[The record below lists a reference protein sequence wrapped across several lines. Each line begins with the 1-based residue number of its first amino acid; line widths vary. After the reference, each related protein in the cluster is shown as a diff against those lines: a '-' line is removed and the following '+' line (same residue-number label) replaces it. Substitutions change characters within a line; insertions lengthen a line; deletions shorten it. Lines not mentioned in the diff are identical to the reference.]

1 MLRLFEC
8 VLALDRH
15 RNFAR
20 AAETLS
26 ISQPTL
32 TRSIQEVERQ
42 FDAKLFDRS
51 KRGVEPTPFGAV
63 VLQSARRVALDI
75 AEVKR
80 EIALLKGLN
89 AGDLTIGTGSIV
101 AQTFLGYAL
110 GSVLVKHP
118 ALSIQIL
125 DLDWWEIPSALHER
139 RIDLAVG
146 ELEEALEDPDLVIES
161 LPHRPVCFFCRTGH
175 PLLRLKKVT
184 INNIAE
190 FPFIGPRLPKRTS
203 GYLPEGGAMGQFSE
217 GGRYFAPR
225 IRCQNFY
232 AMSHAVS
239 VSDAVGIATAAKLM
253 PMLAEG
259 RIAII
264 PFHASWLRTNY
275 AIIHLRARSLS
286 PAAVALGKEIREA
299 ERKYNETPPKT
310 KRKPRR

>member
-1 MLRLFEC
+1 MIRLLEC
-8 VLALDRH
+8 AVALDRH

-20 AAETLS
+20 AAETLG

-32 TRSIQEVERQ
+32 TRSIQELERQ
-42 FDAKLFDRS
+42 FDSTLFDRS
-51 KRGVEPTPFGAV
+51 RRGVEPTPFGAV

-89 AGDLTIGTGSIV
+89 AGDLAIGAGSIV
-101 AQTFLGYAL
+101 AQTFLGSAVGNILAKHAAL
-110 GSVLVKHP
+110 RM
-118 ALSIQIL
+118 QIL
-125 DLDWWEIPSALHER
+125 ELDWWEIPSALHER

-146 ELEEALEDPDLVIES
+146 ELEEASEDVGLVIEP

-175 PLLRLKKVT
+175 PLQRLKKVT

-190 FPFIGPRLPKRTS
+190 FPFIGPKLPKRANR
-203 GYLPEGGAMGQFSE
+203 YLPEGSAMGQLAE

-225 IRCQNFY
+225 IQCQNLY

-239 VSDAVGIATAAKLM
+239 VSDAVGIATAAKLV
-253 PMLAEG
+253 PMLGQG

-264 PFHASWLRTNY
+264 PFQTSWLRTNY
-275 AIIHLRARSLS
+275 AIIRLRERSLS
-286 PAAVALGKEIREA
+286 PAAAALCAEVRES
-299 ERKYNETPPKT
+299 ERKYNETRSLT
-310 KRKPRR
+310 KRKLRR